1 MSKTMIMLL
10 NERVGK
16 IKEVEL
22 GKKQISMLEKELENS
37 YEKEDYENLS
47 EFRGIKIGV
56 VEPNS
61 VFMKCFHSALKA
73 VGILP

>member
-22 GKKQISMLEKELENS
+22 GKKQISMLEKELEHS

-47 EFRGIKIGV
+47 EFRGIKIFKSTEDFYWSEV
-56 VEPNS
+56 
-61 VFMKCFHSALKA
+61 
-73 VGILP
+73 

>member
-16 IKEVEL
+16 LKEVER

-47 EFRGIKIGV
+47 EFRGIKIFKSTEDFYWSEV
-56 VEPNS
+56 
-61 VFMKCFHSALKA
+61 
-73 VGILP
+73 